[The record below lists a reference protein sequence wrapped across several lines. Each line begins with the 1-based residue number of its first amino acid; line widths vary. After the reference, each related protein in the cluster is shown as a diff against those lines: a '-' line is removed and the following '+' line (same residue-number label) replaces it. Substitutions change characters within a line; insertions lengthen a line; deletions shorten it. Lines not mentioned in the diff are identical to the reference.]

1 MNRCPITYEPC
12 GDQKY
17 SPKGLK
23 LLSTNLKGL
32 QDIPLTQED
41 QLKEAASRAIK
52 MSIQGVQPKLS
63 AKLKI
68 KEERFEIV
76 DRGGEYILKPQNS
89 YYPELPEN
97 EDLTMKLA
105 KLIGIETPIHG
116 MVYSKDNRLT
126 YFIKRFDRYGKNKKL
141 SVEDF
146 AQLAGK
152 TRDTKYEFSME
163 KIATLLDQYCTFP
176 ILEKIKLFRL
186 TLFNYLVG
194 NEDMHL
200 KNYSIISRKDKVELS
215 PAYDLL
221 NTTIASKNV
230 TEEIALPISGKKSKL
245 TSNILIKYWGIERLQ
260 LNDTVISQTIGNIKN
275 IQSKWEELINI
286 SFLST
291 AMKEKYFDLLN
302 ERRKR
307 IDV

>member
-105 KLIGIETPIHG
+105 KLIGIEIPIHG

-291 AMKEKYFDLLN
+291 GMKEKYFDLLN

>member
-1 MNRCPITYEPC
+1 MKRCPITYEPC

-105 KLIGIETPIHG
+105 KLIGIEIPIHG

-291 AMKEKYFDLLN
+291 GMKEKYFDLLN

>member
-105 KLIGIETPIHG
+105 KLIGIEIPIHG

>member
-1 MNRCPITYEPC
+1 MKRCPITYEPC

-105 KLIGIETPIHG
+105 KLIGIEIPIHG